1 MLPELDASEA
11 RVIGCLIEKSV
22 VTPDQYPLTLN
33 ALTNACNQK
42 SSRDPVM
49 NLSQGTVQNTV
60 RLLEE
65 QHLLRVED
73 NFKRG
78 TEKYSHRF
86 CNTQY
91 SELQLDP
98 AQYAI
103 VCLLLLRGPQTPGE
117 LRARSPRL
125 HEFADNAEVAI
136 ALERRWRRSVGG
148 DV

>member
-1 MLPELDASEA
+1 MPPRDLTANEC
-11 RVIGCLIEKSV
+11 RVIGCLLEKSV
-22 VTPDQYPLTLN
+22 TTPDQYPLTLN

-42 SSRDPVM
+42 SSREPVM
-49 NLSQGTVQNTV
+49 NLSQGAVQNTV

-86 CNTQY
+86 CNTSF
-91 SELQLDP
+91 SELQFDA

-103 VCLLLLRGPQTPGE
+103 VTLLLLRIRSELLAARIQSLQMTLLDEGRGE
-117 LRARSPRL
+117 DLAMP
-125 HEFADNAEVAI
+125 EGMAANTKT
-136 ALERRWRRSVGG
+136 
-148 DV
+148 